1 MSKNHFIMGAL
12 SGLMIFIAGVA
23 LAEPPAIKIAFV
35 DVSRAFNEYPAT
47 QEATKNLNEELA
59 ERKSTI
65 EERQTE
71 IADLK
76 EKLRTGLLLS
86 ETEKEKRRGAI
97 ERKTEELKKY
107 FEESQKYLGEKE
119 EALTKRLMKKVYDII
134 TQVAEAKKI
143 AIVLDKSSPSFVYG
157 IPELDITEE
166 VISLLGE
173 KKSGVGE
180 KKSGEGEK
188 KSGVGEKK
196 SGEGKVKK

>member
-1 MSKNHFIMGAL
+1 MSEKHFIMGAL

-23 LAEPPAIKIAFV
+23 LAEPAIKIAFV

-59 ERKSTI
+59 ERKSTT

-119 EALTKRLMKKVYDII
+119 EALTKRLMKKVYDTI

-180 KKSGEGEK
+180 KKSGEG
-188 KSGVGEKK
+188 
-196 SGEGKVKK
+196 KVKK